1 MRIRDLGWKKFR
13 SGINIPD
20 PQHCKILWIVSL
32 TISSFD
38 LQDSIQKLKDRLEQ
52 PKAKLMALHE
62 KLAELK
68 LNKTEIE
75 VMYSIYR

>member
-1 MRIRDLGWKKFR
+1 
-13 SGINIPD
+13 
-20 PQHCKILWIVSL
+20 VSL
-32 TISSFD
+32 YIFFFG

-75 VMYSIYR
+75 VMFTPLN

>member
-1 MRIRDLGWKKFR
+1 MLIRDPGWKKFG

-20 PQHCKILWIVSL
+20 PQHCKILCIVSL
-32 TISSFD
+32 NIFSFG

-75 VMYSIYR
+75 VMYCAHR

>member
-1 MRIRDLGWKKFR
+1 MTQVAVNLIIIRWRDLSVKYDISEVASFFWITILSF
-13 SGINIPD
+13 D
-20 PQHCKILWIVSL
+20 PQ
-32 TISSFD
+32 D
-38 LQDSIQKLKDRLEQ
+38 NIQKLKDRLEQ

-75 VMYSIYR
+75 VMYSTYR